1 MAHRKRASPI
11 GYAGASLLWT
21 RATPRDWISCQDSRG
36 FTVGCGMTR
45 SDYDRQCTRWVG
57 GEMKADVVIVGG
69 GIMGSALA
77 YWLTRLDPNMA
88 VVVIERD
95 PTYATAS
102 STLSAASIRQ
112 QFTTPVNIR
121 ISQAS
126 IGFLRQAD
134 ELLEVAESSV
144 DIGLQERGYLYL
156 ASAHG
161 LGLLQR
167 AHTIQKEFGA
177 EIALLDA
184 AELATRFP
192 WLKTDDL
199 SAGTLGIKGEGWF
212 DGYGLLTAFA
222 AKARSQQ
229 VSYVRG
235 EVCAF
240 GLRGRR
246 IESVQ
251 LADGTRVSSRIVVNA
266 AGPWAGS
273 IARLA
278 GVPLPVA
285 ARKRTVYVVSCPQKL
300 EPFPLLIDPSGF
312 WIRPEGSRFIA
323 GLPPQVDPDDA
334 PLDPDYEAFESVLW
348 PALAARIPAFE
359 SARLERAWAG
369 YYEMNVFDYNG
380 IVGFHPHLDNLLLMN
395 GFSGH
400 GMQQAPVVGRG
411 VAELI
416 CHGRFVTLDLS
427 DLAYERIERGQL
439 LRELN
444 VI

>member
-1 MAHRKRASPI
+1 
-11 GYAGASLLWT
+11 
-21 RATPRDWISCQDSRG
+21 
-36 FTVGCGMTR
+36 
-45 SDYDRQCTRWVG
+45 
-57 GEMKADVVIVGG
+57 MKVDVAIVGG

-88 VVVIERD
+88 VAVIERD

-102 STLSAASIRQ
+102 SALSAASIRQ

-134 ELLEVAESSV
+134 ELLEIEEGSV
-144 DIGLQERGYLYL
+144 DIGLKERGYLYL
-156 ASAHG
+156 APAHG
-161 LGLLQR
+161 VELLWR
-167 AHTIQKEFGA
+167 AHTIQKELGA
-177 EIALLDA
+177 EVVLLGA
-184 AELATRFP
+184 AELAARFP
-192 WLKTDDL
+192 WLKTSDL
-199 SAGTLGIKGEGWF
+199 SAGALGAKGEGWF
-212 DGYGLLTAFA
+212 DGYSLLAAFA
-222 AKARSQQ
+222 AKARSQGAT
-229 VSYVRG
+229 YVRG

-240 GLRGRR
+240 GLEGRR

-251 LADGTRVSSRIVVNA
+251 LADGTRVSSRVVVNA
-266 AGPWAGS
+266 AGPWARS
-273 IARLA
+273 VASLA
-278 GVPLPVA
+278 GAQLPVA

-300 EPFPLLIDPSGF
+300 DPFPLLIDPSGF
-312 WIRPEGSRFIA
+312 WIRPEGTAYIA
-323 GLPPQVDPDDA
+323 GLPPDADPDDA

-348 PALAARIPAFE
+348 PALAERIPAFE
-359 SARLERAWAG
+359 AARLERAWAG

-380 IVGFHPHLDNLLLMN
+380 IVGFHPHLDNMLLMN

-400 GMQQAPVVGRG
+400 GMQQAPVVARG
-411 VAELI
+411 AAELI

-427 DLAYERIERGQL
+427 DLAYERIERGQP